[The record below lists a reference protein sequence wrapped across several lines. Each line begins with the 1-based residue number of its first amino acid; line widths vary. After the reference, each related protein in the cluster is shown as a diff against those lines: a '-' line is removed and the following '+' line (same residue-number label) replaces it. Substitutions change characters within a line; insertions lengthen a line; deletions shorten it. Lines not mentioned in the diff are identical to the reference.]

1 MWIDKIEDI
10 QYSTEASA
18 YEYQVDMRK
27 EVCQSE
33 VRHLLKELKSWREES
48 NRKFNTIIDFHTD
61 KINKGINDF
70 AEEVSSL
77 QSKLSRIT
85 RERDDL
91 LDGIGKLS
99 RENRQLKAVINI
111 VKPVKPKYDRKEK
124 YSQDSQTSSDE
135 TDIEEHNLKDDNSA
149 DEENHLDNQ
158 PDVKDSRFSK
168 YAEAFDVEIKREHEE
183 EEVTDEGDIV
193 HHEEIIDEGDL
204 HESEQN
210 EVLQGGGNQESM
222 DQSYYSKS
230 ETSEMKSFKGMKLLN
245 KCKLNKKQLC
255 EQCPYETS
263 NKSRLQQHCKEVH
276 GNIKD
281 HKCKK
286 CGYAASRKSSLNR
299 HKKSVHKI

>member
-1 MWIDKIEDI
+1 
-10 QYSTEASA
+10 
-18 YEYQVDMRK
+18 MRK
-27 EVCQSE
+27 EICQSE
-33 VRHLLKELKSWREES
+33 VRYLLKELRSWREES

-61 KINKGINDF
+61 NIKKGINDLG
-70 AEEVSSL
+70 EEVCDL
-77 QSKLSRIT
+77 QSKLSLIT
-85 RERDDL
+85 RERNDL
-91 LDGIGKLS
+91 LESIDKLS
-99 RENRQLKAVINI
+99 GENRQLKAMINI
-111 VKPVKPKYDRKEK
+111 VKPKSDPKEK
-124 YSQDSQTSSDE
+124 HSQDSHTSSDE